1 MAVLEQ
7 ERGPQGE
14 GPGDTCLKDSFL
26 VMSKEGVLSQPGGG
40 CPYPVLSSGGGPRPN
55 LGFRFLVVQAP
66 SLDLKATQEPR
77 VPGPCLTWSLGF
89 ESPELQGGGSQKGV
103 PPR

>member
-40 CPYPVLSSGGGPRPN
+40 CPYPVLSSGGGPGLTLAFGFWWSRPP
-55 LGFRFLVVQAP
+55 A
-66 SLDLKATQEPR
+66 
-77 VPGPCLTWSLGF
+77 LT
-89 ESPELQGGGSQKGV
+89 
-103 PPR
+103 

>member
-1 MAVLEQ
+1 MKAGAADAELS
-7 ERGPQGE
+7 GLTKE
-14 GPGDTCLKDSFL
+14 GPRSQQGD
-26 VMSKEGVLSQPGGG
+26 PG
-40 CPYPVLSSGGGPRPN
+40 CHYPVLSRGGGPGTN
-55 LGFRFLVVQAP
+55 FGFRFLVVQAP

-89 ESPELQGGGSQKGV
+89 ESPELQGGGGRKGA